1 MPKTLAVVAVSRPI
15 STSSSSV
22 GLMLMAQSP
31 MARTSRSPVAE
42 GRTRMKQEDTILL
55 PGLVLMICR
64 AGRTVSAVE

>member
-1 MPKTLAVVAVSRPI
+1 
-15 STSSSSV
+15 
-22 GLMLMAQSP
+22 MLMAQSP